1 MYNRKNRK
9 AGSIRQ
15 NKQFMHARFVK
26 PWQAELEGIHEQE
39 TKAGRVD
46 RSNCKCNGQ

>member
-15 NKQFMHARFVK
+15 NKQFMHTRFVK
-26 PWQAELEGIHEQE
+26 PKQGEQEGILRPAMR
-39 TKAGRVD
+39 AGTGTQQ
-46 RSNCKCNGQ
+46 K